1 MDVTIYEIGA
11 FLGVVVAF
19 SLLAIVGYILEKIF
33 DIK

>member
-11 FLGVVVAF
+11 FLAIVVAF
-19 SLLAIVGYILEKIF
+19 SLFAVVGYILEKIF